1 MSIDGT
7 VKRYFPGVIGG
18 LLLAVAF
25 FQAKGISALIAEQLP
40 SEAPPMPR
48 AQVHVATELP
58 ADASPIIKRNPFDSV
73 TGPLTPKP
81 TANVKPVDSKPAPP
95 PSDDNLPSC
104 SGGSVSVISSATDPA
119 YSFAVIKSG
128 TSSQLRRIGD
138 DVDGKAIAHIEE
150 ARVILGEGGERCQLA
165 MHELGATSSSKST
178 VVEPSSPTEPRA
190 PVMPGNRAGVGQG
203 ITKVSDTSYVIEE
216 NGAQKLTQV
225 RDAFMRSAKL
235 VDGEGVRL
243 YRSAQTTVL
252 GQLGLKKG
260 DVIKSMNG
268 FDMSSVDQSTQA
280 YGALKG
286 ASAIKL
292 TVMRDGK
299 EVGID
304 VEVKP

>member
-7 VKRYFPGVIGG
+7 TKRYFPGVIGG

-40 SEAPPMPR
+40 SEAPPVPR
-48 AQVHVATELP
+48 SQVAPPMEFP
-58 ADASPIIKRNPFDSV
+58 ADATPIIKRNPFDSV

-81 TANVKPVDSKPAPP
+81 SQSAKLSTPLTSAP

-104 SGGSVSVISSATDPA
+104 AGGSVSVISSATDPSF
-119 YSFAVIKSG
+119 SFAVIKSG
-128 TSSQLRRIGD
+128 SSSQLRRIGD
-138 DVDGKAIAHIEE
+138 DVDGKAVAGIEE
-150 ARVILGEGGERCQLA
+150 ERVILGDGATRCQLS
-165 MHELGATSSSKST
+165 MHELGHAGKTAAP
-178 VVEPSSPTEPRA
+178 EPSTPLEPRA
-190 PVMPGNRAGVGQG
+190 PVLPGNRAGVGQG
-203 ITKVSDTSYVIEE
+203 ITKLSESSYVIEE
-216 NGAQKLTQV
+216 NGPQKLTQV

-243 YRSAQTTVL
+243 YRSAQTTIL
-252 GQLGLKKG
+252 GQFGLKKG

-286 ASAIKL
+286 ASSVKMTL
-292 TVMRDGK
+292 MRDGK
-299 EVGID
+299 EVSID
-304 VEVKP
+304 VEVKQ